1 METHPATGTA
11 GGKEKVSLY
20 GGWWGHLEQKGA
32 LMVVWTA
39 VLHPTALLKGLT
51 WPE

>member
-1 METHPATGTA
+1 MEAHLATGAA
-11 GGKEKVSLY
+11 GGKEKAFLS

-39 VLHPTALLKGLT
+39 VLHPTAFLNGIM
-51 WPE
+51 